1 MELPIPKKL
10 KKLWDA
16 WHLRGFIILSLFLQA
31 FLVSFASRRRQ
42 SKSALLLLLIWS
54 AYLLA
59 DWVAAVAIGSI
70 IKSQGD
76 LCEPVGGENE
86 DDLLSFW
93 ASFLLLHL
101 GGPDSITSFALED
114 NEFWL
119 RHIFGLALQ
128 GLAATYSIYLTLP
141 TTKLWLPATLVL
153 VVGVVKYWE
162 RTYALYLASLDRFA
176 KDKQPPDQPTTTTTI
191 TTTASNNIGDVEKDS
206 SQDME
211 LLQQAYKNFQL
222 YRGPLL
228 GRFCTFMKGSPAL
241 APNHASAFKLIEYE
255 LSIMYE
261 VLHTK
266 LVVVRRRIG
275 YVFRF
280 VGLCF
285 IVSSSIAFLL
295 VEKKGLAKFDVGL
308 TYTLLIVA
316 IVLEVASV
324 VQLVCSDW
332 TLGALE
338 GRWKRYVPSAIARRQ
353 RWSGSVQQYN
363 MISYCLDERR
373 MWIPYMFGGE
383 NLNAWGNNV
392 LDKIKVTI
400 FSSSEKVPEDAKAY
414 IFDYVKTIS
423 DEAYSSDTGA
433 FQAVLFRGLR
443 TTWQYPQI
451 KWTITKF
458 EYAESLL
465 LWHLATE
472 QICSDSTNCDH
483 DNDHSRD
490 RDRRVHQERNG
501 SKRICKL
508 ISDYMFYLM
517 VMQPSMLSPVLGSN
531 WKVGFQDTLADAKRF
546 FAKNKITRH
555 STACKKIISVEAKL
569 TKTRLSHDVN
579 HAAGKSD
586 DDDDYDH
593 VIKRSDYES
602 KSLLLDA
609 CMLAKELR
617 RMDQMWEAMDR
628 MWVELMCYAAANCRP
643 IVHAQQLGKGGE
655 LLTLTWLLLNHL
667 GLGYQFIF

>member
-1 MELPIPKKL
+1 MELSIFNKL

-16 WHLRGFIILSLFLQA
+16 WHLRGCIILSLFLQA

-76 LCEPVGGENE
+76 LCEPVEGENE

-141 TTKLWLPATLVL
+141 TTKLWLPAALVL

-176 KDKQPPDQPTTTTTI
+176 KDKQPPDQPTTTA
-191 TTTASNNIGDVEKDS
+191 TTTSNNIGDVEKDS
-206 SQDME
+206 SHDME
-211 LLQQAYKNFQL
+211 LLQQAYKNFQV

-228 GRFCTFMKGSPAL
+228 GRFCTFMKGSPDL
-241 APNHASAFKLIEYE
+241 APNHASAFKLIESE

-280 VGLCF
+280 AGLCF
-285 IVSSSIAFLL
+285 IVSASIAFLL

-316 IVLEVASV
+316 IVLEFALV

-338 GRWKRYVPSAIARRQ
+338 ERWKRYVPSAIARRQ
-353 RWSGSVQQYN
+353 RWSGSVHQYN

-373 MWIPYMFGGE
+373 MWIPKMFVGE
-383 NLNAWGNNV
+383 NLNGWGNNV
-392 LDKIKVTI
+392 LDKIKITI
-400 FSSSEKVPEDAKAY
+400 FSSSQKVPEDAKSF

-423 DEAYSSDTGA
+423 DKAYSSDTGA
-433 FQAVLFRGLR
+433 FEAVLFRGLR
-443 TTWQYPQI
+443 TTWHYPQI
-451 KWTITKF
+451 KWSITKF

-472 QICSDSTNCDH
+472 LICSDSTNYDH
-483 DNDHSRD
+483 DNHSRD
-490 RDRRVHQERNG
+490 LDRRVHQERNG

-546 FAKNKITRH
+546 FAKNKITLH
-555 STACKKIISVEAKL
+555 SAACTKIISLEAKL
-569 TKTRLSHDVN
+569 TKTRLSHHDV
-579 HAAGKSD
+579 HAAGQSD

-617 RMDQMWEAMDR
+617 RMDQMWEAMDW

-667 GLGYQFIF
+667 GLGYQFLF